1 MLIQPLRTVGKAVVN
16 SERTRWRE
24 DARDALVAVQG
35 AHIDPA
41 EVDRH
46 LRISFSVWLRPGAE
60 LDAWIEEALKMN
72 ATPSFFV
79 SSFVNAKHTEVYP
92 EQILWS
98 ELCTR
103 LAQFEAPKDGKKTD
117 LPAWSPVRYREGSRR
132 GSANV
137 KEVSCIVLDIDSEK
151 RPVSIEEACK
161 PWQGVAHCVHT
172 SWSHTVERPKF
183 RVVIPLAQPVEVGLW
198 PRVWNWAQLRA
209 KVEVDA
215 KCKDPARIY
224 FVPALRDAD
233 APHEAFVSDGP
244 MLVLPE
250 EAFLPTPEE
259 RRRQK
264 LKEMDRIKPRGMTER
279 PRRAEL
285 VSISPTEREALGL
298 RLGGR
303 VDDRQVVRDVVCPG
317 CGRPSL
323 FWPVYP
329 TGTRMAMCRH
339 RGTCG
344 RLVSLEKLNEGM

>member
-1 MLIQPLRTVGKAVVN
+1 MLIPELHTVGNTVVN
-16 SERTRWRE
+16 AERTRWRHVIRE
-24 DARDALVAVQG
+24 SIRSLEG
-35 AHIDPA
+35 LHLDPG

-46 LRISFSVWLRPGAE
+46 LRISFSVWLKPGDE
-60 LDAWIEEALKMN
+60 LDGWIQEALRMN
-72 ATPSFFV
+72 GTPSLFV
-79 SSFVNAKHTEVYP
+79 SSFVNAKGTEVFG
-92 EQILWS
+92 ERILWR
-98 ELCTR
+98 ELCER
-103 LAQFEAPKDGKKTD
+103 LGEFSPPIEGGKVD
-117 LPAWSPVRYREGSRR
+117 LPAWSPVRYREGARR
-132 GSANV
+132 SSANV
-137 KEVSCIVLDIDSEK
+137 EEVSCIVLDVDSDS

-172 SWSHTVERPKF
+172 SWSHTPERPKF

-198 PRVWNWAQLRA
+198 HRVWSWAQFRA
-209 KVEVDA
+209 KVEIDA

-233 APHEAFVSDGP
+233 APHEAFVAEGP

-250 EAFLPTPEE
+250 EAFLATPEE
-259 RRRQK
+259 RRRKQQ
-264 LKEMDRIKPRGMTER
+264 KEMDRIKPRGMVDR

-285 VSISPTEREALGL
+285 VSISPAEREALGL

-317 CGRPSL
+317 CGRASM

-339 RGTCG
+339 RDTCG